1 MLEYILKYIFKFA
14 EVDMTRTAK
23 IFMNGQ
29 SQAVRLPKDCRF
41 EESEVLVKKIGDLV
55 ILYPAGSAFDLFE
68 NSLEKFP
75 DDFMTDRN
83 QPQLPDREL

>member
-1 MLEYILKYIFKFA
+1 
-14 EVDMTRTAK
+14 MTRVAK

-29 SQAVRLPKDCRF
+29 SQAVRLPKECRF

-55 ILYPAGSAFDLFE
+55 VLYPAGSAFDLFE

-75 DDFMTDRN
+75 DDFMTSRN
-83 QPQLPDREL
+83 QPAPTDREL

>member
-1 MLEYILKYIFKFA
+1 
-14 EVDMTRTAK
+14 
-23 IFMNGQ
+23 
-29 SQAVRLPKDCRF
+29 
-41 EESEVLVKKIGDLV
+41 VLVKKIGDLV

>member
-1 MLEYILKYIFKFA
+1 MEGY
-14 EVDMTRTAK
+14 MTRVAK

-29 SQAVRLPKDCRF
+29 SQAVRLPKECRF

-55 ILYPAGSAFDLFE
+55 VLYPASSAFDLFE

-75 DDFMTDRN
+75 DDFMTSRN
-83 QPQLPDREL
+83 QPSPTDREL

>member
-1 MLEYILKYIFKFA
+1 
-14 EVDMTRTAK
+14 MTRTAK

-41 EESEVLVKKIGDLV
+41 EDSEVMIKKIGDLV
-55 ILYPAGSAFDLFE
+55 VLYPAGSAFDLFE

-75 DDFMTDRN
+75 DDFMASRK
-83 QPQLPDREL
+83 QPDFPDRAL

>member
-1 MLEYILKYIFKFA
+1 
-14 EVDMTRTAK
+14 MTRVAK

-29 SQAVRLPKDCRF
+29 SQAVRLPKECRF

-55 ILYPAGSAFDLFE
+55 VLYPASSAFDLFE

-75 DDFMTDRN
+75 DDFMTSRN
-83 QPQLPDREL
+83 QPSPTDREL

>member
-1 MLEYILKYIFKFA
+1 
-14 EVDMTRTAK
+14 MTRTAK

-41 EESEVLVKKIGDLV
+41 KDSEILIKKIGDLV
-55 ILYPAGSAFDLFE
+55 VLYPVGSAFDLFE

-75 DDFMTDRN
+75 DDFMAARN
-83 QPQLPDREL
+83 QPDLQNRDL